1 MRIKWCGQS
10 CFMITSESGITI
22 ITDPFGK
29 LPYRLP
35 DVQPDIVTV
44 SHEHVDHNNTK
55 ALKGNFILFN
65 KPVEAEE
72 KGVAIRG
79 VETFHDNAG
88 GKKRGKNTVF
98 ILTVDGIAICHLG
111 DLGHVL
117 TEDQTK
123 GIGEVDILLLP
134 VGGRF
139 TIGAAEAVTIKEQLQ
154 PAITIPMHYRTKAM
168 GLFGLILNGV
178 DAFLELSTNPKKELD
193 ELSVS
198 KDSLAEKS
206 GVVTLTYQK

>member
-1 MRIKWCGQS
+1 MIIKWFGQS
-10 CFMITSESGITI
+10 CFMITSESSVTI

-29 LPYRLP
+29 LPYHLP

-55 ALKGNFILFN
+55 GLKGSFALFN
-65 KPVEAEE
+65 KPVETELQGI
-72 KGVAIRG
+72 KIRG
-79 VETFHDNAG
+79 VETCHDNAG
-88 GKKRGKNTVF
+88 GRKRGKNIVF
-98 ILTVDGIAICHLG
+98 TLTVDGITICHLG
-111 DLGHVL
+111 DLGHIL
-117 TEDQTK
+117 TEDQIK
-123 GIGEVDILLLP
+123 EIGEVDILLLP

-139 TIGAAEAVTIKEQLQ
+139 TIGASDAATVKAQLH

-168 GLFGLILNGV
+168 GPFGLLLSKVNTFMEITT
-178 DAFLELSTNPKKELD
+178 DPKIELE

-206 GVVTLTYQK
+206 GVVMLAYQK

>member
-1 MRIKWCGQS
+1 MRIKWFGQS
-10 CFMITSESGITI
+10 CFMITSESGVTI

-44 SHEHVDHNNTK
+44 SHNHMDHNNTK
-55 ALKGNFILFN
+55 ALKGNFKVFN
-65 KPVEAEE
+65 KPVETELQ
-72 KGVAIRG
+72 GVKIRG
-79 VETFHDNAG
+79 VETCHDNAG
-88 GKKRGKNTVF
+88 GKKRGKNIVF

-111 DLGHVL
+111 DLGHIL
-117 TEDQTK
+117 AEDQIR

-139 TIGAAEAVTIKEQLQ
+139 TIGAGDAATVKAQLQ
-154 PAITIPMHYRTKAM
+154 PVITIPMHYRTKAM
-168 GLFGLILNGV
+168 GPFGLLLSRVNN
-178 DAFLELSTNPKKELD
+178 FLEITTDPKIELN

-198 KDSLAEKS
+198 KDNLAEKS
-206 GVVTLTYQK
+206 GVITLTYQK